1 MPLNATM
8 LMICPT
14 LHTTPIYSSSSPIF
28 CLTPDYG
35 LDYIAGCQL
44 SGFHPHPDEPP
55 LFMVARHA
63 RIENAELIKM
73 VDLR

>member
-1 MPLNATM
+1 MHLHANGQIANAQLNAHFPV
-8 LMICPT
+8 LCR
-14 LHTTPIYSSSSPIF
+14 SPIF

-35 LDYIAGCQL
+35 LDYIAGCRQ

-55 LFMVARHA
+55 LFMVAPHA
-63 RIENAELIKM
+63 RIENSELIQV